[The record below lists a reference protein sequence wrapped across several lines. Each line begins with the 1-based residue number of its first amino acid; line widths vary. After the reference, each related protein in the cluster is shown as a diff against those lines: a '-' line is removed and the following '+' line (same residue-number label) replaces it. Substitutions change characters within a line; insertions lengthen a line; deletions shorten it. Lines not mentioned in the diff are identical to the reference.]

1 MLIFIKRNQS
11 PAQTTT
17 KGKGKHTN
25 QDQTC
30 RMWLTQRLV
39 DPCSLLSLSLSESLF
54 ETGSLHS
61 FGSARPFTSFISFI
75 SFVTLAKQSE
85 AKTKHSLP
93 SFHSP
98 SLHSSSLSCALLRS
112 LCVCLM
118 PFMQTT
124 LHDNSNN
131 NKNSKNSNFSVVA
144 HARRQRR
151 QRQCRCFGALLSAPL
166 SFAAREIRSLQ
177 FFSSSLSVFLLLLS
191 RPSRHCVCVCV
202 CVLKFC

>member
-1 MLIFIKRNQS
+1 MTDS
-11 PAQTTT
+11 A
-17 KGKGKHTN
+17 
-25 QDQTC
+25 TC
-30 RMWLTQRLV
+30 RPLF
-39 DPCSLLSLSLSESLF
+39 SSLSLSLSESLF

-93 SFHSP
+93 SLHSP
-98 SLHSSSLSCALLRS
+98 SLHSPSLSCALLRS

-124 LHDNSNN
+124 LHDNNN
-131 NKNSKNSNFSVVA
+131 NNSSKNSNFSVVA

-202 CVLKFC
+202 C